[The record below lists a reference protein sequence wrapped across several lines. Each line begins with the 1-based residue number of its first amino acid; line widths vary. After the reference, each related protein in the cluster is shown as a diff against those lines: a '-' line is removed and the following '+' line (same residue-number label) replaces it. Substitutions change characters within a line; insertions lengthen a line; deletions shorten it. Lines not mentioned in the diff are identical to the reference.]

1 VRVRRA
7 VRIAAGERVVVGV
20 SGGPDSVVLAAVL
33 DRIARAD
40 GFDVVFAY
48 VNHGTRPSA
57 LQDECVV
64 LSLGARLGRPV
75 RVASIATG
83 SDEQSLRIARYA
95 ALTRIAREAGASLVA
110 TAHCAEDQTETV
122 LLALFRGSG
131 LDGLAGMAPRR
142 RLVDGVDLI
151 RPFLRVTHAEL
162 DAELFRLALPYARDP
177 SNDERRYRR
186 NALRPRLAGLREDF
200 PALDA
205 AVARCA
211 EIVRAARSGEGRAR
225 ARDELR
231 AALRVRGEL
240 RDVPFERIE
249 AALDARAGRVFLKPG
264 LTVDRGEA
272 PRMNLERAIHP
283 DLECVL
289 FSEAEIAA
297 AIDRIAQA
305 IARDYVGRD
314 VLLLGVLKGAVHV
327 FSDLARRLE
336 TMSPGPK
343 TVFLD
348 VISVSSYGNASR
360 SSGEVR
366 LIQDSTHAIEG
377 RDVVIVEDIIDNGLT
392 LQYLNSLL
400 GARRPASLRSAVLL
414 DKPYRRIADV
424 HADYVGLTCPDE
436 FIVGYGLDY
445 QERYR
450 TLPYI
455 AKLRPEIFSDVP
467 R

>member
-1 VRVRRA
+1 
-7 VRIAAGERVVVGV
+7 
-20 SGGPDSVVLAAVL
+20 
-33 DRIARAD
+33 
-40 GFDVVFAY
+40 
-48 VNHGTRPSA
+48 
-57 LQDECVV
+57 
-64 LSLGARLGRPV
+64 V
-75 RVASIATG
+75 RVASVAAG

-95 ALTRIAREAGASLVA
+95 ALTAIAREVRATLVA

-131 LDGLAGMAPRR
+131 LDGLAGMSPRR
-142 RLVDGVDLI
+142 RLAEGIDLI

-177 SNDERRYRR
+177 SNADARYRR
-186 NALRPRLAGLREDF
+186 NALRARLADLREDF

-211 EIVRAARSGEGRAR
+211 EIVRAARSGDARAR

-231 AALRVRGEL
+231 TALRARGDL

-264 LTVDRGEA
+264 LALERGVRRANGVGAGSVEA
-272 PRMNLERAIHP
+272 PTMNVERAIHP
-283 DLECVL
+283 DLESVL
-289 FSEAEIAA
+289 FSEAEISA

-305 IARDYVGRD
+305 IARDYGGRD
-314 VLLLGVLKGAVHV
+314 VLLLGVLKGAIHV

-336 TMSPGPK
+336 TISPGPA
-343 TVFLD
+343 TVYLD
-348 VISVSSYGNASR
+348 LIAVSSYGNASR

-366 LIQDSTHAIEG
+366 LIQDTTHAIEG
-377 RDVVIVEDIIDNGLT
+377 RHVVIVEDIIDNGLT

-400 GARRPASLRSAVLL
+400 TARRPASLRSAVLL